1 MTNVMKLIKY
11 LDRLEDMTGKKV
23 IVTGGTSGIGLAI
36 VKHLLYKNATVIV
49 MARNMEKA
57 DGVKQKLLEKYPD
70 NPITIIQF
78 DQGNKD
84 SIDNAAQ
91 EIIKHHQD
99 FYALVLN
106 AGMIQS
112 NKCVTYVNDIPQ
124 TIYTNFVGVSLFLDA
139 LIPSLKDEHRIILQ
153 GSLIAG
159 LHMKKI
165 RSLKDVKPKGLRQY
179 MVSKCGVEAL
189 FNMYRLKEGPLS
201 FYLVEPGVT
210 NSEII
215 RDFPKVIR
223 KIGHPFL
230 KAVSHS
236 PEKAALTALK
246 ALQSDTKSGSFIVP
260 RGFLTCMGY
269 PKYKRFTHHRERSYL
284 VDLVNNI

>member
-70 NPITIIQF
+70 SPITIIQF

-106 AGMIQS
+106 AGIIQS
-112 NKCVTYVNDIPQ
+112 NKCVTYVNDISQ

-139 LIPSLKDEHRIILQ
+139 IIPSLKDEHRIILQ

-165 RSLKDVKPKGLRQY
+165 NSLKDVKPKGLRQY

-201 FYLVEPGVT
+201 FYLVEPGIT
-210 NSEII
+210 NSDII
-215 RDFPKVIR
+215 RDFPSVIR
-223 KIGHPFL
+223 TLGHIFL
-230 KAVSHS
+230 KIFSHS
-236 PEKAALTALK
+236 PEKAALTALV
-246 ALQSDTKSGSFIVP
+246 AMQTKIERNAYIVP

-269 PKYKRFTHHRERSYL
+269 PKLKRFPRRRERSYL
-284 VDLVNNI
+284 IDLL

>member
-1 MTNVMKLIKY
+1 MKLIKY

-106 AGMIQS
+106 AGIIQGKK
-112 NKCVTYVNDIPQ
+112 NITYVDEIPQ
-124 TIYTNFVGVSLFLDA
+124 TIYTNYVGVYLL
-139 LIPSLKDEHRIILQ
+139 LNNILPYLKEEHRIVLQ
-153 GSLIAG
+153 GSVCAG
-159 LHMKKI
+159 LALKKI
-165 RSLKDVKPKGLRQY
+165 KSLKETKPKAFHQY
-179 MVSKCGVEAL
+179 FVSKAGIEAL
-189 FNMYRLKEGPLS
+189 FNYYCKQESPLS

-223 KIGHPFL
+223 KLGHPFL

-246 ALQSDTKSGSFIVP
+246 ALQSDTKNGSFIVP

-284 VDLVNNI
+284 VDLVKDI